1 MIKKIDFSSTGDM
14 GKVLEAVQELCE
26 FQALEEGVERL
37 ARDVF
42 STMRIN
48 DPMRPSGMD
57 AVKLGWMLSERAK
70 GNRPKNVSH
79 DTI

>member
-42 STMRIN
+42 STMQIN
-48 DPMRPSGMD
+48 DPMRPTFLD
-57 AVKLGWMLSERAK
+57 AVRLGWMLAQKTER
-70 GNRPKNVSH
+70 G
-79 DTI
+79 

>member
-14 GKVLEAVQELCE
+14 DKVLEAVQELCE
-26 FQALEEGVERL
+26 FQALEEDVECL

-48 DPMRPSGMD
+48 VPMRPTFLD
-57 AVKLGWMLSERAK
+57 AVRLGWMLSERAK
-70 GNRPKNVSH
+70 GNRS
-79 DTI
+79 

>member
-26 FQALEEGVERL
+26 FQALEEDVECL

-48 DPMRPSGMD
+48 DPMRPTFLD
-57 AVKLGWMLSERAK
+57 AVRLGWMLAQKTER
-70 GNRPKNVSH
+70 G
-79 DTI
+79 